1 MDVFRQRLKEE
12 HSLEAIITNPSVA
25 YLCKLRGKNSG
36 DIDDDSSLLRVE
48 NPIEAPD
55 TGSIVAWKEAIC
67 TAIIITPREYY
78 KGIKTLCEEKR
89 AICKAEEFMSNGK
102 TIHLTYEIPLTEMI
116 SDFFDTLKSLSQGY
130 ASLDYEH
137 ARFQVADI
145 KKVVFALNNEN
156 VDALTFLVHESR
168 VLSFSRNYAKRLKEI
183 LPQ

>member
-1 MDVFRQRLKEE
+1 M
-12 HSLEAIITNPSVA
+12 
-25 YLCKLRGKNSG
+25 
-36 DIDDDSSLLRVE
+36 
-48 NPIEAPD
+48 
-55 TGSIVAWKEAIC
+55 
-67 TAIIITPREYY
+67 
-78 KGIKTLCEEKR
+78 CEEKR
-89 AICKAEEFMSNGK
+89 GICKAEDFMSNGK

-168 VLSFSRNYAKRLKEI
+168 VISFSRNYAKRLKEI
-183 LPQ
+183 LPAQLY